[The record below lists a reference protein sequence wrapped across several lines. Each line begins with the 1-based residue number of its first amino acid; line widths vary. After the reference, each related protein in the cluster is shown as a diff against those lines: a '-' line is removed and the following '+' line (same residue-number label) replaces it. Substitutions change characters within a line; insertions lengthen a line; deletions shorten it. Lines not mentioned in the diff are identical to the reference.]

1 MQPVAEL
8 VNQNENVSLASTMGR
23 LLTPIEGAYCHS
35 CVALRTNRVSNAR
48 SKVWLGWSRA
58 TGVGLSIEFTN
69 TWANLGTFAVAIS
82 FLIRHRSV
90 NDMHIIN
97 TKCICTPT

>member
-35 CVALRTNRVSNAR
+35 CVALRTNRVSNAC

-58 TGVGLSIEFTN
+58 TGVRLSIEFTY
-69 TWANLGTFAVAIS
+69 TLILVHLQLPYRSLFVIVA
-82 FLIRHRSV
+82 
-90 NDMHIIN
+90 
-97 TKCICTPT
+97 